1 MVVLADRNHLS
12 RFTLKNRA
20 FQTLGMVCAKRLAS
34 DAVVA
39 SDKTKGNDM
48 TEETKTATNFGADVF
63 GEEAIR
69 TYLSKDTAKK
79 LQATIREGKPLDPSI
94 AGEVAHGIRHWA
106 MDRGATHYTHWFLP
120 MTGSTAE
127 KHDAFLEIKDG
138 EPIMQFSGKNLIVG
152 EPDASSFPSGGIRS
166 TFEAR
171 GYTAW
176 DPTSPAFIKRHSNGA
191 TLCIPTA
198 FCAYTGE
205 SLDKKTPLLRSM
217 QALDK
222 SLKRLMT
229 LFGRPEGHS
238 ACTLGAEQEYF
249 LVDKEFWKKR
259 PDLVLTGRTLFG
271 APSAKGQQLED
282 HYFGTI
288 PDRILSFMNDVER
301 ELWKLGIPAKTRHNE
316 VAPAQFEL
324 APQFEELNLAT
335 DHNMLVMDA
344 LRNVAEKHGL
354 KCLLHEKPYAGVNGS
369 GKHNNWSVSYGGKNL
384 LDPGRDPNDNA
395 LFLTM
400 LCAVIEAVDR
410 HADLLR
416 ASVAGA
422 GNDHRLGANEAPP
435 AVISIYVGDQLAE
448 VLDRIEKGRAD
459 KGKQAGTM
467 KLGSDVLP
475 TIPKDAT
482 DRNRT
487 SPFAFTG
494 NKFEFRAPG
503 SSVCCAGP
511 MTVLNTIVAEAVD
524 RIAGELE
531 AAKVAGKAKPGE
543 HTAAFHNALQK
554 ILQASLKEHKRVVFN
569 GNGYEADW
577 PKEAEKRGLPN
588 APDTPSALAA
598 LTKKENARLFEKYGV
613 MTKRELESRHE
624 ILLEEYAKKIRIEG
638 ACARDIA
645 SEMILPA
652 VKAEYSETV
661 GAFMQAE
668 KCGISSGTTAL
679 KEEAVEIGAGLD
691 QLKADIKKLDEALG
705 WMDASRSTATTDII
719 TAMTALR
726 ATVDRLEH
734 SVAEDKWPLP
744 KYRDMLFLY

>member
-1 MVVLADRNHLS
+1 MQKSFWRQSPNDR
-12 RFTLKNRA
+12 REPRKE
-20 FQTLGMVCAKRLAS
+20 K
-34 DAVVA
+34 
-39 SDKTKGNDM
+39 M
-48 TEETKTATNFGADVF
+48 TEETKTATAFDEDVF
-63 GEEAIR
+63 GEEAIK

-79 LQATIREGKPLDPSI
+79 LQATIQKGKPLDPSI

-127 KHDAFLEIKDG
+127 KHDAFLEMKDG

-205 SLDKKTPLLRSM
+205 ALDKKTPLLRSM

-222 SLKRLMT
+222 SVKRLMK
-229 LFGRPEGHS
+229 LFARPEAHAG
-238 ACTLGAEQEYF
+238 CTLGAEQEYF
-249 LVDKEFWKKR
+249 LVDKEYWKKR

-288 PDRILSFMNDVER
+288 PDRVLSFMNDVER

-324 APQFEELNLAT
+324 APQFEELNLAS
-335 DHNMLVMDA
+335 DHNMLVMDT
-344 LRNVAEKHGL
+344 LRNVAERHGL

-369 GKHNNWSVSYGGKNL
+369 GKHNNWSVTYGGKNL
-384 LDPGRDPNDNA
+384 LDPGSDPHENA
-395 LFLTM
+395 VFLTM
-400 LCAVIEAVDR
+400 LCAVIEAVDK

-448 VLDRIEKGRAD
+448 VLERIENPKSAKHEAKGMLKVGVD
-459 KGKQAGTM
+459 T
-467 KLGSDVLP
+467 LP
-475 TIPKDAT
+475 AIPKDAT

-503 SSVCCAGP
+503 SSVCCSGP

-524 RIAGELE
+524 RIASELE

-554 ILQASLKEHKRVVFN
+554 ILQGILKAHKRVVFN

-577 PKEAEKRGLPN
+577 PKEAERRGLPN

-598 LTKKENARLFEKYGV
+598 LAKRENAALFKKYGV
-613 MTKRELESRHE
+613 MTARELESRHE
-624 ILLEEYAKKIRIEG
+624 IFLEEYSKKVRIEG

-645 SEMILPA
+645 CEMILPA
-652 VKAEYSETV
+652 VKAEYLETAQAFETANNV
-661 GAFMQAE
+661 GVT
-668 KCGISSGTTAL
+668 SGTAALRESLVELGRGLDAL
-679 KEEAVEIGAGLD
+679 KAG
-691 QLKADIKKLDEALG
+691 IVKLEEALG
-705 WMDASRSTATTDII
+705 RKDDAAVLS
-719 TAMTALR
+719 AMQALR
-726 ATVDRLEH
+726 TTVDSLERKV
-734 SVAEDKWPLP
+734 SDSRWPLP